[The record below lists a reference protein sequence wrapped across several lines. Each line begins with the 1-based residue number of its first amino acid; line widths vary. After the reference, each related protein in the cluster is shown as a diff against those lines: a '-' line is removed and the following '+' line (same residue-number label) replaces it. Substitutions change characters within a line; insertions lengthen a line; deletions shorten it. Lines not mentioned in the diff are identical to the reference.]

1 MKKRRVVELGMA
13 VLLLASAFL
22 LSREGARLV
31 SKEAEGKKGVI
42 VVDAGHGSGGH
53 KETGGKGDQPENI
66 EKAPEAS
73 GKRRVSGDHDQI

>member
-1 MKKRRVVELGMA
+1 MMKKRRVVELGMA

-42 VVDAGHGSGGH
+42 VVDAGHGGMDPGVVGIKKLEE
-53 KETGGKGDQPENI
+53 KEINLKI
-66 EKAPEAS
+66 S
-73 GKRRVSGDHDQI
+73 

>member
-31 SKEAEGKKGVI
+31 SKEAEEIGRAHV
-42 VVDAGHGSGGH
+42 
-53 KETGGKGDQPENI
+53 
-66 EKAPEAS
+66 
-73 GKRRVSGDHDQI
+73 